1 MMKGIFMDEHNDNMN
16 FPETPT
22 FPELSSPDP
31 AAVQPSA
38 QTAMPD
44 MSRTPEPPPPE
55 QPVRTSQP
63 GYVPRQGTI
72 PQQGGYPQSG
82 YPQNDYQDRYPQ
94 GYQGYPQQSGYY
106 GAPMPFRYTPGDS
119 MPPPVPPYFPP
130 QYGIPQ
136 TPPPPPV
143 PKEKVHPMNRRI
155 YMMALVIGILVFLLC
170 VFCIG
175 SDILHGAL
183 GDDSILTKDVTV
195 ELNMQ
200 EKPELDP
207 ADENVTEDGEYTV
220 RGVAELVK
228 PSIVEVYNYSSVSRK
243 ESTLSGTGSGIIIS
257 EDGYIVTNAHVV
269 EGTAFSVILDN
280 EEEYEAELIGIDHKT
295 DLAVLKISAVGL
307 VPAVLGDSDET
318 YVGEKVVA
326 IGNPAGLT
334 NTVTQ
339 GIVSAIGRQVR
350 AENNA
355 YMMDCIQT
363 DAAISP
369 GNSGGALVNMYGQVI
384 GITSSKYAS
393 EFSGAYEG
401 LGFAITINEALPILE
416 DLMENG
422 YVEGR
427 FRIGITFASMNT
439 GMQDEIYEATFG
451 TEVPEELRNALWI
464 SEVSEDCDISNT
476 DLQPNDFIL
485 EFEGVETPTYDDVL
499 EVLDGYKGGDTV
511 TAYCARVDGDDI
523 TYFNIEFM
531 LESDTSG
538 NY

>member
-1 MMKGIFMDEHNDNMN
+1 
-16 FPETPT
+16 
-22 FPELSSPDP
+22 
-31 AAVQPSA
+31 
-38 QTAMPD
+38 
-44 MSRTPEPPPPE
+44 
-55 QPVRTSQP
+55 
-63 GYVPRQGTI
+63 
-72 PQQGGYPQSG
+72 
-82 YPQNDYQDRYPQ
+82 
-94 GYQGYPQQSGYY
+94 
-106 GAPMPFRYTPGDS
+106 
-119 MPPPVPPYFPP
+119 
-130 QYGIPQ
+130 
-136 TPPPPPV
+136 
-143 PKEKVHPMNRRI
+143 MNRRI